1 MIGLSSELNRKV
13 EVWQRRTLDTR
24 NELGQ
29 QDYKDEKV
37 KTVWAAVIPQTGS
50 LLAGRAA
57 DTQLSQTTHKI
68 KCRYTKDIKPDM
80 WLMYEG
86 ERYDI
91 LYILDPY
98 QKHESLEMFCKVVVL

>member
-13 EVWQRRTLDTR
+13 EVWQRVKSDTR

-29 QDYKDEKV
+29 SDYKDELV

-57 DTQLSQTTHKI
+57 DTQLTRTTHKI
-68 KCRYTKDIKPDM
+68 KCRYTKAIRHDM

-86 ERYDI
+86 ERYNI
-91 LYILDPY
+91 LYILDPF
-98 QKHESLEMFCKVVVL
+98 QRHECLEIFCEVVVQ